1 MLTFA
6 DYLVILVYVIVLAII
21 GWLAS
26 KKVKN
31 AGDYIST
38 NRGLGIIV
46 MIGSLAGAAIGA
58 GGTIGLAGDVYNK
71 GVSGYWQIIGW
82 NIGWFMLVLMA
93 KRLWATG
100 ASSVVDVF
108 GQSCG
113 ETTRLIASLAC
124 LVFSV
129 PALSTQLIGLG
140 NMFETV
146 FSLSGLDLDYKI
158 FVTIATVIMV
168 GAVFKG
174 GLYSSAY
181 SGTFNF
187 FILAVVFVICFPLFT
202 FMAAD
207 GVGQSFENIRELP
220 ADYKN
225 LFAGVSVSATLLSII
240 KYCFTAGS
248 NLAYVGNT
256 LAPKD
261 AATARNGSIGGIIS
275 YFIIPGIIMF
285 CTLILINVF
294 PGLENPSGILTY
306 SFMAIFPPVIRGL
319 SVIALIAVVLS
330 TATIWVQNSGKI
342 FGSDIYANVKKG
354 VSEDEVLK
362 VCRIATIF
370 WACVSWVI
378 AMFIPQVMM
387 MFDIQTNLYGSSI
400 FFPLVAVLF
409 WKGVTK
415 QGVLAGISVGMVS
428 SLFLTVTGIS
438 PIDPVVICSFL
449 NGICLVV
456 VSLLTKDRPDAALN
470 PFKPVEEQS

>member
-1 MLTFA
+1 MLNFA
-6 DYLVILVYVIVLAII
+6 DYLVVLIYVIALAAV
-21 GWLAS
+21 GWMAS

-31 AGDYIST
+31 ASDYISAS
-38 NRGLGIIV
+38 RGLGIVV

-58 GGTIGLAGDVYNK
+58 GGTIGLAGDVYSK

-82 NIGWFMLVLMA
+82 NIGWLMLVIMA
-93 KRLWATG
+93 KKVWATG
-100 ASSVVDVF
+100 ASSVVDIF
-108 GQSCG
+108 GKACDDK
-113 ETTRLIASLAC
+113 TRLIASIAC

-140 NMFETV
+140 NMFKTV

-158 FVTIATVIMV
+158 FVTIAVIIMV

-187 FILAVVFVICFPLFT
+187 FILAIIFVICLPLFT
-202 FMAAD
+202 FKAA
-207 GVGQSFENIRELP
+207 GGAAQAFQNISALP
-220 ADYKN
+220 SDYKN
-225 LFAGVSVSATLLSII
+225 LFAGVSVSATLLSIV

-248 NLAYVGNT
+248 NIAYVGNT
-256 LAPKD
+256 LAAKD
-261 AATARNGSIGGIIS
+261 AKTARNGSIGGIIS

-285 CTLILINVF
+285 CTLALIKVF
-294 PGLENPSGILTY
+294 PDLENPSGVLSY
-306 SFMAIFPPVIRGL
+306 SFMNIFPPVIRGL

-342 FGSDIYANVKKG
+342 WGSDIYRYIKKDI
-354 VSEDEVLK
+354 SDDEVLR

-370 WACVSWVI
+370 WAGVSWVI

-387 MFDIQTNLYGSSI
+387 MFNIQTNLYGSSI

-409 WKGVTK
+409 WKGATK
-415 QGVLAGISVGMVS
+415 QGITAGITVGMIS
-428 SLFLTVTGIS
+428 SLILTITGIS
-438 PIDPVVICSFL
+438 PIDPVVICSCL
-449 NGICLVV
+449 NGITLVT
-456 VSLLTKDRPDAALN
+456 VSLLTKNKENSALN
-470 PFKPVEEQS
+470 KFE